1 MQKKRT
7 HESINTVCF
16 SFLEGFLS
24 GFSLVHFCLVIFLSL
39 SLLLFLLPIKLRD
52 IIKWHVRLINIRSR
66 IIQHEN
72 IDCAMNQWNAIL
84 HFISWSKFNKT
95 NIAYVQIKCKYIRNV
110 CTWTCFGFN
119 GKLQLNYIRLRV
131 TIFFFSLNQM
141 SMQCVQSIHVNSNK

>member
-1 MQKKRT
+1 MTESNAKKKRT
-7 HESINTVCF
+7 HESINMVYF

-52 IIKWHVRLINIRSR
+52 IISDMYDLYIFAAASFNIKISTVRWIN
-66 IIQHEN
+66 E
-72 IDCAMNQWNAIL
+72 MLL

-131 TIFFFSLNQM
+131 TIFFFSLNRM
-141 SMQCVQSIHVNSNK
+141 SMQCV